1 MPTSLLEA
9 VALLFSASMR
19 DGSGSHQPP
28 HALLDQKTVEELLA
42 RDGVREEIAELR
54 QRMGSAL
61 PDADPVGVPFD
72 ELFLLRFVLSFE
84 SAEAAEP
91 KLRGC
96 VEWRMANQVVQQAA
110 RENFAG
116 NYGAVDAL
124 MPQLVGIK
132 QRMSGKL
139 HRKVTAL
146 GGPVY
151 NIRACL
157 NDEKALVAYLKEN
170 SFTMLR
176 DFMLLQRETAFHICD
191 METRRTGRLVKM
203 MTWYDINGMSI
214 ALDRRLMSEMGAISK
229 LSESLYP
236 QLLQAI
242 VVLNAPALVRGMLHI
257 AKPFFSKRVLEKV
270 HFCGNT
276 KGQNSAPNAIYG
288 CPVVMRLTT
297 IDTVPTYL
305 GGTCNCP
312 GGCVNRPNSQRQP
325 LPPKDEDGWQTMAVG
340 GRALLS
346 VPFDLAARTS
356 LFLLVH
362 VQATGQSEIGMT
374 LWHQPI
380 RETHAGGSPQLELA
394 ALACPPVL
402 STHPKEIRIGPFE
415 GRSAIEL
422 RLDNTKAFTSRT
434 VRLRSD
440 MLSAARTDASRTPQ
454 QSAGSTDA
462 GAMLAASSNSSIKL
476 LPLKPRNLGAEWQ
489 DPAPDNDSDG
499 DGCDEDEDRFFDALE
514 VVSTGAGTATTARSD
529 AAARS
534 IDLFAPTGY
543 ESESNP
549 HRENRRHRVA
559 RRRRKDGDLRA
570 FACCCSAR

>member
-1 MPTSLLEA
+1 M
-9 VALLFSASMR
+9 ALLFGANMR
-19 DGSGSHQPP
+19 DGSGPQPL

-42 RDGVREEIAELR
+42 RDGVRAEIAALR
-54 QRMGSAL
+54 QRMGPAL

-84 SAEAAEP
+84 SAEAAES

-96 VEWRMANQVVQQAA
+96 VEWRMANKVVLQAA

-116 NYGAVDAL
+116 NYVAVDAL

-139 HRKVTAL
+139 HRKVTGL

-170 SFTMLR
+170 SFAMLR

-191 METRRTGRLVKM
+191 TETRRKGRLVKM

-242 VVLNAPALVRGMLHI
+242 VVLNAPAFVRGMLHI

-270 HFCGNT
+270 HFCGNNT
-276 KGQNSAPNAIYG
+276 KCQNLAPNAIYG

-325 LPPKDEDGWQTMAVG
+325 LPPKDEDGWQTMTVG

-346 VPFDLAARTS
+346 VPFDLPAHMS
-356 LFLLVH
+356 LLLLLH
-362 VQATGQSEIGMT
+362 VRATGQSEIGIS

-380 RETHAGGSPQLELA
+380 TEMLAGGSPQLELA
-394 ALACPPVL
+394 CPSVL
-402 STHPKEIRIGPFE
+402 STHRKEIMVGPFE
-415 GRSAIEL
+415 GRSSIEL

-434 VRLRSD
+434 VCLRSD
-440 MLSAARTDASRTPQ
+440 MLGAAWTDAPRTPQ
-454 QSAGSTDA
+454 QGVGSTDA

-476 LPLKPRNLGAEWQ
+476 FPLQPRNLCAQWS
-489 DPAPDNDSDG
+489 DPPPDNDSDG
-499 DGCDEDEDRFFDALE
+499 DGCDEDEDKFFDALE
-514 VVSTGAGTATTARSD
+514 VLSTGAGTGTTAKSD
-529 AAARS
+529 AVAH
-534 IDLFAPTGY
+534 IVDLFAPTDY
-543 ESESNP
+543 EFESNSR
-549 HRENRRHRVA
+549 RENRRHQVA
-559 RRRRKDGDLRA
+559 RRHRKDGDFRA
-570 FACCCSAR
+570 LACCCSAR